1 MRNVFATLSMTW
13 TGRGGDVCISSRRAF
28 QTSTIAALLLAC
40 HLPSVSIAQPTQRTR
55 GSDAPAE
62 LLRLTGDSSS
72 VLLVIATVDR
82 LLSVLQG
89 TDTVFQAPIGVGTGL
104 SFAYGAHTW
113 RFATPPGEWRVL
125 RKLIEPVWVPP
136 DWHYAETAR
145 NHDLRLVRL
154 PPAGFTL
161 RSGARLE
168 IRNNAVGIVFPGEA
182 FAQLP
187 IDEHIVF
194 DGRLFI
200 PPLGTRNR
208 KVTGN
213 LGRYAL
219 DLGRGY
225 LIHGTTNQASIGEAS
240 THGCIRV
247 RDDDLLW
254 LFDNVPLG
262 TRVVIR

>member
-1 MRNVFATLSMTW
+1 
-13 TGRGGDVCISSRRAF
+13 
-28 QTSTIAALLLAC
+28 
-40 HLPSVSIAQPTQRTR
+40 LPSVSIAQSTQRTR
-55 GSDAPAE
+55 GDDAPAQ

-72 VLLVIATVDR
+72 VLLVIATADR

-89 TDTVFQAPIGVGTGL
+89 TDTVFQARIGVGTGL
-104 SFAYGAHTW
+104 SFAHGSHTW
-113 RFATPPGEWRVL
+113 RFQTPPGEWRVL

-145 NHDLRLVRL
+145 NHDLLLVRL

-161 RSGARLE
+161 RSGARLA
-168 IRNNAVGIVFPGEA
+168 IRNNAVGIVFPGQA

-194 DGRLFI
+194 EGRLFI

-208 KVTGN
+208 RITGN

-225 LIHGTTNQASIGEAS
+225 LIHGTTDQASIGAAS

-247 RDDDLLW
+247 GDDNLLW
-254 LFDNVPLG
+254 LFDNIPLG
-262 TRVVIR
+262 TRVIVR